1 MTNNLDEVPTGGVV
15 SAAEALRLANDL
27 GADVP
32 RLMTMLLPAAAEF
45 ARPPIS
51 KYRVGAIAR
60 GTTTGNLYFGANLEF
75 AGEALS
81 FTVHAEQSA
90 IANAWG
96 HGEEG
101 ADLVATSAPPCGYCR
116 QFLNEL
122 STASSLSIVTTAG
135 VTPLAELLPA
145 SFGPH
150 DLGVS
155 AGLMARCDH
164 GLAADAGDDELVRA
178 ALAAANRSHAPYS
191 KSFAGAAVR
200 TDGGITAAGSYGEN
214 AAFNPSLSPLQ
225 AALSNL
231 NLLGGKFEEITDAV
245 LVHVDSL
252 HTAAARTV
260 LGSLCD
266 APLRLVAA
274 RNSAPPASS

>member
-1 MTNNLDEVPTGGVV
+1 M
-15 SAAEALRLANDL
+15 ANDL
-27 GADVP
+27 GKAGSNGVVTAGEAERLASELGVDAP
-32 RLMTMLLPAAAEF
+32 RLMTLLLPAAAAY

-51 KYRVGAIAR
+51 RYRVGAVAR
-60 GTTTGNLYFGANLEF
+60 GITHGNLYFGANLEF

-90 IANAWG
+90 VANAWS

-101 ADLVATSAPPCGYCR
+101 IDLVATSAPPCGYCR

-122 STASSLSIVTTAG
+122 STAPRLGIVTAEGT
-135 VTPLAELLPA
+135 TPLAELLPG

-155 AGLMARCDH
+155 AGLMASVDH
-164 GLAADAGDDELVRA
+164 ALTAETPDELSRL

-191 KSFAGAAVR
+191 KSWAGAAVQTR
-200 TDGGITAAGSYGEN
+200 GGVVAGGSYAEN

-231 NLLGGKFEEITDAV
+231 NLRGGRFEEIDDAV
-245 LVHVDSL
+245 LVHIDPL
-252 HTAAARTV
+252 HTSSARTV
-260 LGSLCD
+260 LAALCD
-266 APLRLVAA
+266 APLRTIAA
-274 RNSAPPASS
+274 RNSLQPTPR